1 MCEASR
7 AGEAAAAAAARA
19 QAEAEAAAAAAEA
32 RAEATAA
39 VLQSCRAELQSVREG
54 AEVEAAMLRGQAPQP

>member
-1 MCEASR
+1 V
-7 AGEAAAAAAARA
+7 AAAAARA

-54 AEVEAAMLRGQAPQP
+54 AEVEAAMLRGQAP